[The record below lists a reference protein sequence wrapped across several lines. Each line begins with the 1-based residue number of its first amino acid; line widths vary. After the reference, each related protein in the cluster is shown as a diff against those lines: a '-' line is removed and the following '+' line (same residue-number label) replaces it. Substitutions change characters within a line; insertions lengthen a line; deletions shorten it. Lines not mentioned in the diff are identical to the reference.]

1 MATATGAYATTA
13 LVKARLFAAGV
24 TDTADDTLIGT
35 IVDQVNGWIE
45 SPPGHKGLGG
55 TGRVIAPISSA
66 TYLLDGDGST
76 WLHFPKGIRAITALS
91 VGDYSGDTL
100 DLLAA
105 TDYYL
110 RPLAYERAPGWPAMW
125 VALSDRAAGLHH
137 SFHAGRENISM
148 TCTAGWAAI
157 PDEITDVAVTTAVR
171 AWHARQNGQAD
182 IVGST
187 DTGEPLVSRY
197 VAPFHWGV
205 ISAYRVKQPAVLG
218 GSRSQSYGYHRY

>member
-1 MATATGAYATTA
+1 MATAIGAYATTA
-13 LVKARLFAAGV
+13 LVKARLLAPGV
-24 TDTADDTLIGT
+24 TDTADDTLVGT
-35 IVDQVNGWIE
+35 ICDQVNGWIE

-66 TYLLDGDGST
+66 TYLLDGDGSS
-76 WLHFPKGIRAITALS
+76 WFHFPKGIRAITALS
-91 VGDYSGDTL
+91 VGRYTGATL
-100 DLLAA
+100 ELLAA

-110 RPLAYERAPGWPAMW
+110 RPLVQDRAPGWPAMW
-125 VALSDRAAGLHH
+125 VQLSDHPAGLHH
-137 SFHAGRENISM
+137 SFHAGRETISM

-171 AWHARQNGQAD
+171 AWHARMNGQAD

-197 VAPFHWGV
+197 VSPFHWG
-205 ISAYRVKQPAVLG
+205 IIQAYRVKQPAVLG
-218 GSRSQSYGYHRY
+218 GSMSQSYGYHRY